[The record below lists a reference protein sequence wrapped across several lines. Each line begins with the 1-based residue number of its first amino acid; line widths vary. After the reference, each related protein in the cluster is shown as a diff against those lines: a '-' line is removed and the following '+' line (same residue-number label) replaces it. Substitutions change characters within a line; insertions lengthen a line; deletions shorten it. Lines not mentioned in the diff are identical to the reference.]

1 MRGLHRAKCPVEII
15 RNALF
20 FYWYDISRIRSGDCS
35 MGKLVYVTPMSLNGC
50 ISDGTG
56 DFEWAAPDEQVH
68 ALINEILRPIG
79 TYLYGRKMYQTMA
92 VWETPDVIPGLTP
105 AMLDFATIWQAA
117 DKIVYSKSLET
128 VSTRKT
134 RIEREFDLQAI
145 RGLKSQRPHDISVGG
160 PTLAAPAIRAGL
172 VDEYHLLVAPVL
184 LGGGKPV
191 LPGNVRFTLE
201 LQEER
206 GFDQGMVYLRYRAKS
221 T

>member
-1 MRGLHRAKCPVEII
+1 
-15 RNALF
+15 
-20 FYWYDISRIRSGDCS
+20 
-35 MGKLVYVTPMSLNGC
+35 
-50 ISDGTG
+50 
-56 DFEWAAPDEQVH
+56 
-68 ALINEILRPIG
+68 
-79 TYLYGRKMYQTMA
+79 
-92 VWETPDVIPGLTP
+92 
-105 AMLDFATIWQAA
+105 MLDFATIWQAA

-160 PTLAAPAIRAGL
+160 PTLAAPAISAGL

-191 LPGNVRFTLE
+191 LPDNVRFTLE